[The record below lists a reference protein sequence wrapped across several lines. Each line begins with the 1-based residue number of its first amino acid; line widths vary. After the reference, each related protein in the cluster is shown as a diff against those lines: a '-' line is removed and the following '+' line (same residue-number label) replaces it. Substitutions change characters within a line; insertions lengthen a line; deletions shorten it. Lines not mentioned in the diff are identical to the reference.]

1 MKSLAILIC
10 IIVLVCVISCVGCGN
25 APTIGKPTD
34 DNSAI
39 AYPEFTDETEVIING
54 YDADAMEPF
63 ITKDGNFLFFNS
75 LNDGVHTSL
84 YYAVK
89 VNDTH
94 FAFRGEISG
103 VNGTGPHLDAVA
115 SLDVHHNFYFVS
127 TRNYPRVFENYQTGV
142 FTQGAVTN
150 AQSVPGNFYIRSPGW
165 IIMDAEISKDG
176 GLLYYVNAHFTG
188 TALPDQSRLGIA
200 EKNASVFK
208 KISLS
213 DSILSKVNDP
223 RYLVYAP
230 AISSDGKELYFT
242 RIEKGTLT
250 TEICVSVRLQNNAA
264 FSAPKKIEISGSNAE
279 APTLTDDGRRLYYH
293 KKLGID
299 GKYHIFTKGRI

>member
-1 MKSLAILIC
+1 MKVFTILNHTLL
-10 IIVLVCVISCVGCGN
+10 LVCVISCVGCEH
-25 APTIGKPTD
+25 APHIGKPTD

-54 YDADAMEPF
+54 CDSDTMEPF

-89 VNDTH
+89 VNDTQ

-142 FTQGAVTN
+142 FAQGAVTN
-150 AQSVPGNFYIRSPGW
+150 ARSVPGNFYIRSPGW
-165 IIMDAEISKDG
+165 IIMDAEISRDG
-176 GLLYYVNAHFTG
+176 SVLYYVNAHFTG

-213 DSILSKVNDP
+213 DNILSNVNDP

-230 AISSDGKELYFT
+230 AIASDGKELYFT
-242 RIEKGTLT
+242 RIKKGTLT
-250 TEICVSVRLQNNAA
+250 TEICVSVRLRNNAA
-264 FSAPKKIEISGSNAE
+264 FSTPKKIEISGNNVE

-293 KKLGID
+293 KQLGID
-299 GKYHIFTKGRI
+299 GKYHIFTQKRI